1 MHGNRHSSGIAESV
15 MNEKEWDKR
24 LLDFLKRTGEDI
36 KAETQRLVEEV
47 RDPAKQRKVKET
59 LREFGTWA
67 KQTAE
72 EAAEMVETAVK
83 KAETAFTQRVQGSP
97 APTHTPSPQDGG
109 EEAGP
114 STSPRVR
121 AAPHR
126 QGHETVGQGKRS
138 GERKPRTG
146 HTPKTI
152 GKKK

>member
-1 MHGNRHSSGIAESV
+1 MHGNRHSSGSAESV

-47 RDPAKQRKVKET
+47 RDPAKQRKVKEA

-83 KAETAFTQRVQGSP
+83 KAETAFTQRVQNPP
-97 APTHTPSPQDGG
+97 APTRTPSSQAGG
-109 EEAGP
+109 PEERP
-114 STSPRVR
+114 TTSPGVR
-121 AAPHR
+121 AAPRR
-126 QGHETVGQGKRS
+126 QGLKTVGQGKRS
-138 GERKPRTG
+138 SARKPRTG

-152 GKKK
+152 G

>member
-1 MHGNRHSSGIAESV
+1 MHGNRHSSSIAESV

-97 APTHTPSPQDGG
+97 APTRTPSQQDDSP
-109 EEAGP
+109 ETRP
-114 STSPRVR
+114 TTSPRVR
-121 AAPHR
+121 AAPR
-126 QGHETVGQGKRS
+126 PQGHKTVGQGKRS
-138 GERKPRTG
+138 GARKPRTR

>member
-1 MHGNRHSSGIAESV
+1 

-36 KAETQRLVEEV
+36 KAETERLLEEV

-83 KAETAFTQRVQGSP
+83 KAETAFTQRVQGPPP
-97 APTHTPSPQDGG
+97 APTHTPPAEDGNP
-109 EEAGP
+109 EARP
-114 STSPRVR
+114 TTSPRVR
-121 AAPHR
+121 AAPRR
-126 QGHETVGQGKRS
+126 QGQKTVGQGKRS
-138 GERKPRTG
+138 GAGKPRTS